1 MNKEMKI
8 IIQKGEYFILVAYT
22 KTYETK
28 NVLSIS
34 VPNIS
39 E

>member
-8 IIQKGEYFILVAYT
+8 IIQKGEYFILGVYT
-22 KTYETK
+22 KTYERK

-34 VPNIS
+34 VPNIR